1 MAQRAW
7 WLGVGLV
14 VWIGWLVLVGLVAGL
29 AWAAEEAPEWR
40 VGLARVK
47 ITPEGPIWMAGYA
60 ARNKPSEGVLLD
72 LWAKAM
78 LLEDKAGHQGLIL
91 SADVIGFH
99 KQVWEAV
106 VERVGQKTGLKPE
119 QILLAPSHTHTGPVI
134 SLGGESGY
142 TMPEEQ
148 QKIVHQYT
156 EKLVGQLAEIA
167 AAALADRKPARL
179 AWGWGV
185 AHFPMNRREFTAK
198 GVILGVNP
206 SGYVDRRVPVL
217 RVDDPEGRLR
227 AVLFGCACHCTTLT
241 GQHYVL
247 SGDYAGFAQE
257 HIEKKFPG
265 VQAMFIAGCGGDANP
280 YPRGEI
286 DHVQKHGQELGTEV
300 CRVLQGKLQPVRG
313 PLHTLLESA
322 EAPLQP
328 VPPKEE
334 LEKLAKGPYH
344 VAYNAKRM
352 LAALEAGKKM
362 PPSFPVPIALWQFGQ
377 DLTLVGISGE
387 VLGGYVLRVEKA
399 IGPLNLWVAGY
410 TNQVFGYLPTATA
423 ISEGGYETRGLYGEV
438 VGFFAPQAEDA
449 VVAKIRQLAEKAG
462 RPLPSP

>member
-1 MAQRAW
+1 MDTRSW
-7 WLGVGLV
+7 
-14 VWIGWLVLVGLVAGL
+14 LVGLGWVVLQMVGGIGWGAQ
-29 AWAAEEAPEWR
+29 EAPEWK
-40 VGLARVK
+40 VGLARVN

-78 LLEDKAGHQGLIL
+78 LVEDQSGHQGLIL
-91 SADVIGFH
+91 SVDVIGFNRE
-99 KQVWEAV
+99 VWDAV
-106 VERVGQKTGLKPE
+106 VERVGQKTGLKRE

-142 TMPEEQ
+142 AMPEEQ
-148 QKIVHQYT
+148 QKVVHRYT
-156 EKLVGQLAEIA
+156 EKLVSQLAQVA

-185 AHFPMNRREFTAK
+185 ANFPMNRRQFTPG

-217 RVDDPEGRLR
+217 RVDDAEGKLR
-227 AVLFGCACHCTTLT
+227 GVVFGCACHCTTLT
-241 GQHYVL
+241 GQHYVI

-257 HIEKKFPG
+257 HIEKEHPG
-265 VQAMFIAGCGGDANP
+265 AQAMFIAGCGGDANP

-286 DHVQKHGQELGTEV
+286 EHVRQHGADLGTEV

-313 PLHTLLESA
+313 PLRTLQESA

-334 LEKLAKGPYH
+334 LEKLAKGPSH

-352 LAALEAGKKM
+352 LAALEAGKPM
-362 PPSFPVPIALWQFGQ
+362 PPSFPVPIALWQFGE

-387 VLGGYVLRVEKA
+387 VLAGYVLRVEKA

-423 ISEGGYETRGLYGEV
+423 LAEGGYETRGLYGQV
-438 VGFFAPQAEDA
+438 VGFFAPESEEV

-462 RPLPSP
+462 RKLPTP

>member
-1 MAQRAW
+1 MYKRTFMAVLAAA
-7 WLGVGLV
+7 L
-14 VWIGWLVLVGLVAGL
+14 LVGLLGSGVWAG
-29 AWAAEEAPEWR
+29 EEAPEWK

-78 LLEDKAGHQGLIL
+78 LLEDKTGHQGLLL
-91 SADVIGFH
+91 SVDVIGFN
-99 KQVWEAV
+99 KQVWDAV
-106 VERVGQKTGLKPE
+106 VERVGQKTGLQRE

-142 TMPEEQ
+142 TMPEDQ

-156 EKLVGQLAEIA
+156 EKLVGQLAEAA

-185 AHFPMNRREFTAK
+185 VHFPMNRRQFTPG

-206 SGYVDRRVPVL
+206 SGYADRRVPVL
-217 RVDDPEGRLR
+217 RVDDPEGKLR
-227 AVLFGCACHCTTLT
+227 AVVFGCACHCTTLT
-241 GQHYVL
+241 GQHYVI

-257 HIEKKFPG
+257 HIEKEHPG

-286 DHVQKHGQELGTEV
+286 EHVRKHGGDLGAEV

-313 PLHTLLESA
+313 PLRTLLESA
-322 EAPLQP
+322 DAPLQP

-352 LAALEAGKKM
+352 LEALQAGKSM
-362 PPSFPVPIALWQFGQ
+362 PPRFPVPIALWQFGE
-377 DLTLVGISGE
+377 DLTLVGIAGE
-387 VLGGYVLRVEKA
+387 VLSGYVLQMEKA
-399 IGPLNLWVAGY
+399 IGPLNLWAASY

-423 ISEGGYETRGLYGEV
+423 IAEGGYETRGLYGHV
-438 VGFFAPQAEDA
+438 VGFFAPEAEEV

-462 RPLPSP
+462 RKLPNP